1 MNNKLVNLIYMQA
14 IQPKLTENNH
24 TLRYFQDYGIAPA
37 AFGSATLNEEGARL
51 VELPRSALNCRGTSP
66 QLNTFTIQGRCQ
78 TITNGDKIRPIGASS
93 LLTPY

>member
-24 TLRYFQDYGIAPA
+24 TLSYFQDYGIAAA
-37 AFGSATLNEEGARL
+37 AFGLCYFERGASL

-66 QLNTFTIQGRCQ
+66 QLNIFTVQGRFQ
-78 TITNGDKIRPIGASS
+78 TIRNGEKIRPIGASS
-93 LLTPY
+93 VLTPY